1 MINRIV
7 ASRMES
13 TGLPGRVQV
22 SRSTYERVHDLF
34 EFEERYD
41 IEVKGKGKMTTYLL
55 KEPAEDNT
63 IN

>member
-1 MINRIV
+1 
-7 ASRMES
+7 MES